1 MEERG
6 LGPNYLKMWTASAI
20 SNFGDGIR
28 LTALPLLAAS
38 ITRDPKLVAG
48 ISVASWLPWLLFSL
62 VSGAVADRVDRRL
75 LMGRVQ
81 LFRFVIAGSLG
92 TIAIVGWS
100 SLPLIYA
107 LAFLLGT
114 AETLFDNAAQAI
126 MPALVHRSR
135 LEEANGRL
143 YAAELTANEFAGP
156 PAGGFLFTVGA
167 GLPFVVDAATFGVSG
182 ALVLALRGRFGVA
195 RENAEAPSKI
205 GHDIGEGLK
214 WLWRHR
220 LLRTLAAMVGVMN
233 MFNTAS
239 LAIFVL
245 FAIQIL
251 DLGPTGYGI
260 LLTAFAVGSVPGS
273 LLGARIS
280 KKIGPGP
287 TLFLCVLLGGA
298 SYLGAGLTSS
308 AIVVGG
314 SFVIGGFVAMA
325 WNVVT
330 VSLRQAIIPDRLLA
344 RVNSVYRLLAWG
356 TMPIGA
362 ALGGLLADL
371 FGLRAPF
378 LVGAAVVGAM
388 AFVTL
393 PIVNNTTL
401 AAARAEAD
409 SWS

>member
-20 SNFGDGIR
+20 SYFGDGIR

-81 LFRFVIAGSLG
+81 LFRFVIAGALG
-92 TIAIVGWS
+92 IIAIVGWS

-126 MPALVHRSR
+126 MPALVPRSR

-167 GLPFVVDAATFGVSG
+167 GLPFVIDAATFGVSG
-182 ALVLALRGRFGVA
+182 ALVLALRGRFVVG

-233 MFNTAS
+233 MFHTAA

-251 DLGPTGYGI
+251 ALGPTGYGI

-287 TLFLCVLLGGA
+287 TLLLCVLLGGV

-308 AIVVGG
+308 AIVVGL

-356 TMPIGA
+356 TMPVGA
-362 ALGGLLADL
+362 ALGGVLADL

>member
-81 LFRFVIAGSLG
+81 LFRLVIAGALG
-92 TIAIVGWS
+92 IIAIVGWS

-298 SYLGAGLTSS
+298 SHLGAGLTSS